1 MSELEFAAPPPV
13 TVIDRA
19 VVAISHALS
28 ITYAFAVAVTVYD
41 VICDVVFRA
50 PTVWV
55 YDAVT
60 TLIAVAFLIG
70 GSYAM
75 QRREHIRITVV
86 YDLMPA
92 RVQAG
97 FDVINMLLTFIYLAV
112 FGWFAWTMAAL
123 SVANWEVGGSVWAQ
137 PTPVVV
143 KSAMFLG
150 VVMLILQGASNLV
163 TDWRR
168 LTEGAR

>member
-1 MSELEFAAPPPV
+1 MSEFEDQSPPPV
-13 TVIDRA
+13 TAIDRA
-19 VVAISHALS
+19 VVAISQVLS

-41 VICDVVFRA
+41 VILDVVFRA

-70 GSYAM
+70 GSYAL
-75 QRREHIRITVV
+75 QRREHIRITVI
-86 YDLMPA
+86 YDLMSP
-92 RVQAG
+92 RTQIV
-97 FDVINMLLTFIYLAV
+97 FDIVGMLLTFVYLAV

-143 KSAMFLG
+143 KCAMFLS
-150 VVMLILQGASNLV
+150 VVMMILQGLSNLTV
-163 TDWRR
+163 DWRK
-168 LTEGAR
+168 LTRGTV